1 MQETTG
7 PIGPT
12 GQQAV
17 TIESISAVTLA
28 TRDMAR
34 ATAFYEALGFR
45 LEYGGPDAPFTSL
58 AMQSGH
64 INLTCRPA
72 ANPPEPWIRI
82 IIRVS
87 DVDAMHA
94 RALAHGLSPESSPC
108 DAPWG
113 ERFFHISDPDG
124 HTLSF
129 ARPLHAPR
137 PGD

>member
-1 MQETTG
+1 MQETSD
-7 PIGPT
+7 PIGPN
-12 GQQAV
+12 GQSV
-17 TIESISAVTLA
+17 TIEAISAVTLA
-28 TRDMAR
+28 TRDMAL

-45 LEYGGPDAPFTSL
+45 VEFGGPDAPFTSE
-58 AMQSGH
+58 AMAAGH
-64 INLTCRPA
+64 INLTCRPNA
-72 ANPPEPWIRI
+72 SPAEPWIRI

-94 RALAHGLSPESSPC
+94 LVLAQGLTPESPPC

-129 ARPLHAPR
+129 ARPLHAPQ